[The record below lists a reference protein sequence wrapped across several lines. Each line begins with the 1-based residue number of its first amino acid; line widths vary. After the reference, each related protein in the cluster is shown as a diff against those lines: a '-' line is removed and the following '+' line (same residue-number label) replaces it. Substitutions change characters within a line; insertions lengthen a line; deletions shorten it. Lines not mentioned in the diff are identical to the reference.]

1 MTVSLLLG
9 VHAHQPAGN
18 FPEVLELAH
27 ARCYRPFIHT
37 LHRYPAF
44 KFAVHFSGWL
54 LQYLGDHHRDDLSL
68 LREMVE
74 RGQAE
79 LFGGGDMEPVLAAI
93 PARDRVGQLQA
104 MSERLERLLGR
115 RPHGAWLTE
124 RVWDSTVVPALAGA
138 GIDYVTVDDY
148 HFLCAGMSLPDL
160 HGYYSTE
167 EDGRR
172 IDLFPIS
179 EALRYRL
186 PFAPAPEAVAH
197 IEGMR
202 SDARGGESA
211 AVYFDD
217 IEKFGIWPETFE
229 WVYEKGWLQAFIEG
243 VLASPHVV
251 TRHFHEYRDAAP
263 TRGVIYLPTTSYI
276 EMNEWTLPAAG
287 AHAYAE
293 LVQAARRDQRYER
306 DKAFL
311 RGGIWKNFLSR
322 YGEANWMHK
331 RMLAL
336 SARLD
341 ALPPARRTPQMRE
354 LLYRAQA
361 NDAYWHG
368 LFGGLYL
375 PHLRRAV
382 FAALVQLEAL
392 LDAVEPRAA
401 VTVHDVDMD
410 GVAEAFVHNDQVQAV
425 VRCDADAALVELDAY
440 RLGHNF
446 CDTLRRR
453 DEHYYRRMQLGEHA
467 HAQHDGIASAHD
479 RVSFKH
485 EIVPADLIPDQQPRA
500 SFLDRIGLHGRWDVP
515 AWRLLQADDGQ
526 VRFATEAADMR
537 MLKCYRVYEERLL
550 VHYEFVCGTDV
561 QFDTRLNLAMPSC
574 DGFLG
579 RYVFE
584 GRVLGGFGQP
594 LVLPAVSALCLEDG
608 VLGGS
613 LELMTTAPAQLG
625 AAPHHTVSQSEEGFE
640 KIMQALTLTLR
651 WNLPAG
657 ENGLC
662 IALDMRPGRRDR

>member
-27 ARCYRPFIHT
+27 TRCYRPFIRT

-44 KFAVHFSGWL
+44 KFAAHFSGWL
-54 LQYLGDHHRDDLSL
+54 LQYLADHHEQDLTL
-68 LREMVE
+68 LRQMVE

-93 PARDRVGQLQA
+93 AARDRIGQVRALSDR
-104 MSERLERLLGR
+104 MERLLGR
-115 RPHGAWLTE
+115 RPNGAWLTE
-124 RVWDSTVVPALAGA
+124 RVWDSTVVPSLATA

-148 HFLCAGMSLPDL
+148 HFLCAGKSLEDL

-167 EDGRR
+167 EDDRR

-186 PFAPAPEAVAH
+186 PFAPAHEAVAY
-197 IEGMR
+197 IERMGE
-202 SDARGGESA
+202 AGPESA

-217 IEKFGIWPETFE
+217 IEKFGIWPETYE

-243 VLASPHVV
+243 VLASPRIA
-251 TRHFHEYRDAAP
+251 TMHFDEHRRAVS
-263 TRGVIYLPTTSYI
+263 TRGVVYLPTTSYI
-276 EMNEWTLPAAG
+276 EMNEWTLPAER

-293 LVQAARRDQRYER
+293 LVQAAKSDQRYER
-306 DKAFL
+306 GKAFL
-311 RGGIWKNFLSR
+311 RGGIWKNFLTR
-322 YGEANWMHK
+322 YSESNWMHK

-341 ALPPARRTPQMRE
+341 ALPADRRTQAMRE
-354 LLYRAQA
+354 LLYRAQS

-382 FAALVQLEAL
+382 FAALVELEAL
-392 LDAVEPRAA
+392 LDSACPRSAEL
-401 VTVHDVDMD
+401 VHDADLD
-410 GVAEAFVHNDQVQAV
+410 GVDEAFVRNESVQAI
-425 VRCDADAALVELDAY
+425 VRCDDDAAVIELDAY
-440 RLGHNF
+440 RLRHNF
-446 CDTLRRR
+446 GDTLRRR
-453 DEHYYRRMQLGEHA
+453 VEHYYRKMRMGEESR
-467 HAQHDGIASAHD
+467 AQHEGIVSAHD

-485 EIVPADLIPDQQPRA
+485 EIVPADIEPDERPRA
-500 SFLDRIGLHGRWDVP
+500 CFLDRVGIHGHWHQPVYRP
-515 AWRLLQADDGQ
+515 QQLGAEEARFAAQLAGMRLTKRYQ
-526 VRFATEAADMR
+526 VR
-537 MLKCYRVYEERLL
+537 EERLL
-550 VHYEFVCGTDV
+550 VHYAFGCDGET
-561 QFDTRLNLAMPSC
+561 QLETRLDLAMPSC

-594 LVLPAVSALCLEDG
+594 LLLPAVSTLRLEDG
-608 VLGGS
+608 VLGGAV
-613 LELMTTAPAQLG
+613 ELMSTAPVQLTC
-625 AAPHHTVSQSEEGFE
+625 APHHTVSQSEEGFE
-640 KIMQALTLTLR
+640 KIMQSLTLTLR
-651 WNLPAG
+651 WSLPAG
-657 ENGLC
+657 EGSLC
-662 IALDMRPGRRDR
+662 VALELRPGQRST